1 MKFFFEKWKKERY
14 VNSVDAIID
23 FGYSTTF
30 TVDGVP
36 FSALME
42 FATKVIFVFSE
53 PERDVVAMIPNEYPS
68 GGTEFAEAF
77 IKNHFASAFHLVE
90 LIQSKKK
97 MMEETQ

>member
-1 MKFFFEKWKKERY
+1 MKFFFEAWKKKRY
-14 VNSVDAIID
+14 VNSDGAIID

-36 FSALME
+36 FTALME

-53 PERDVVAMIPNEYPS
+53 RDAVAMIPNEYPS

-77 IKNHFASAFHLVE
+77 IKNHFASAFHLVK

-97 MMEETQ
+97 LMEETQ